1 MDPLASIWDDPVSP
15 ARPGREDKD
24 DSDEGDDI
32 ISRPAKRQRQAL
44 FLADSD
50 DDDDDIPS
58 TRLKHTA
65 PAEQDIDV
73 NEIFAGIDDD
83 DDPFTFQ
90 PLAPALDTEVLR
102 RQAEERH
109 KKTALSLTPHEVHPS
124 SSPQRDTSKE
134 KNDGAGA
141 GDGNKESR
149 KERRKPVTLDEGRLL
164 GPNGFPQLIK
174 ETKNFRVKGKG
185 HEVSSVW

>member
-15 ARPGREDKD
+15 ARSRRDDKD
-24 DSDEGDDI
+24 DSDGDNI
-32 ISRPAKRQRQAL
+32 SSRPEKRQRQPL

-50 DDDDDIPS
+50 EDDDMAS
-58 TRLKHTA
+58 TRLTRNA

-73 NEIFAGIDDD
+73 DKIFAEVDDD
-83 DDPFTFQ
+83 DDPFTFA
-90 PLAPALDTEVLR
+90 PLAPALDTEALR

-109 KKTALSLTPHEVHPS
+109 KKTALSLTPHEVLPS

-134 KNDGAGA
+134 KNDGAEA
-141 GDGNKESR
+141 NEGNKEPR
-149 KERRKPVTLDEGRLL
+149 KERRKPVNLDEGRLM

-185 HEVSSVW
+185 HEVSFSPNI